1 MESDRYVQ
9 FDAVEILE
17 VDDFVVLC
25 QVRRRR
31 MWLGVGRLQ
40 AGTTIARRGDRGV
53 LVLERE
59 FALERQLITAPSP
72 AVARDGRRVLPGG

>member
-1 MESDRYVQ
+1 MLTSERYVQ

-17 VDDFVVLC
+17 EDDCVLLC
-25 QVRRRR
+25 RVRRRR
-31 MWLGVGRLQ
+31 LWLGVGRLQ

-59 FALERQLITAPSP
+59 FALERQLIAGASP
-72 AVARDGRRVLPGG
+72 VP